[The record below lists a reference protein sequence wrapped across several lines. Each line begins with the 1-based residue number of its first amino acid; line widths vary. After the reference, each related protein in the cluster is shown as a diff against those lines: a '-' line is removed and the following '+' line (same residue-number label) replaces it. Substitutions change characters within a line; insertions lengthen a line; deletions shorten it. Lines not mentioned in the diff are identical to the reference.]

1 MKTILGVL
9 LALLTL
15 AAPGYGQE
23 RSPVL
28 DKLLAG
34 FVTAFNAKDMTAL
47 AALYAE
53 DAVWLRPN
61 APLIKGR
68 SALEAAFKKQFTGPA
83 VLKLNPT
90 ESAIAGNYGFSV
102 GTYTVTIPESG
113 GGSMTFAAKYLTVF
127 ERVGNDWK
135 IAYDMQNVDQPPPT
149 AP

>member
-1 MKTILGVL
+1 MKIVLGVL
-9 LALLTL
+9 LALVTF

-28 DKLLAG
+28 DKLIAG

-47 AALYAE
+47 AAFYAD

-61 APLIKGR
+61 APLMKGR
-68 SALEAAFKKQFTGPA
+68 SALEAAFKKQFTDPA
-83 VLKLNPT
+83 VLKLTPT
-90 ESAIAGNYGFSV
+90 ESMIAGNYGFSV
-102 GTYTVTIPESG
+102 GTYTVTVPTIG
-113 GGSMTFAAKYLTVF
+113 GGSMTYAAKYLTVF

-135 IAYDMQNVDQPPPT
+135 IAYDMQNADQPPPT